1 MAVSRPHI
9 RQPMQ
14 PVPLLDPADREFLI
28 TQLLYSAQ
36 HASIHV
42 TASKGARGNNKT
54 KELAMVDLKSLSRA
68 LQFLPSSAFSP
79 SSHRQ
84 PSPSLI

>member
-14 PVPLLDPADREFLI
+14 PVPLLDPADREFVI

-42 TASKGARGNNKT
+42 RASKGARGQNKNSASYASSVFL
-54 KELAMVDLKSLSRA
+54 LASVPATNRA
-68 LQFLPSSAFSP
+68 CDG
-79 SSHRQ
+79 
-84 PSPSLI
+84 